1 MVKEFEMK
9 KAADQY
15 ARAATSKTGSLDMAK
30 LHTYKYNEDLFKKV
44 TTLPGATNHGMVMVL
59 DWSGSMYDN
68 LIGTLAQLYNLI
80 WFCRRTKIPFEV
92 FAFSDVYGGRKP
104 EDYANEFKA
113 GDLALRNFHLLN
125 FFSSNMT
132 VTEEMDMMHILWMYS
147 HHCGYC
153 DWREMGYPYNAPR
166 NLNLGG
172 TPLNEAIIAMMDLV
186 PKFKSDTGVQK
197 VNTIFLTDGAGSR
210 LDGVYDY
217 RFDGEEHYKEIAGD
231 INSYRTHAV
240 ITDPV
245 TNKTYETKTSVA
257 TDVLLPILKNRV
269 PGMNVV
275 GFFIAGSGKSGR
287 VDKNT
292 LYYLLDGSLSRN
304 EIMAK
309 VKFLNKEKY
318 LAITQLG
325 YDEYYVLPGGNAL
338 KTENETLDDDLVGA
352 GKAKLKSAFG
362 KMSKGKLA
370 SRQLLNKFVGMVA

>member
-1 MVKEFEMK
+1 
-9 KAADQY
+9 
-15 ARAATSKTGSLDMAK
+15 
-30 LHTYKYNEDLFKKV
+30 
-44 TTLPGATNHGMVMVL
+44 
-59 DWSGSMYDN
+59 
-68 LIGTLAQLYNLI
+68 
-80 WFCRRTKIPFEV
+80 
-92 FAFSDVYGGRKP
+92 
-104 EDYANEFKA
+104 
-113 GDLALRNFHLLN
+113 
-125 FFSSNMT
+125 
-132 VTEEMDMMHILWMYS
+132 
-147 HHCGYC
+147 
-153 DWREMGYPYNAPR
+153 
-166 NLNLGG
+166 
-172 TPLNEAIIAMMDLV
+172 MMDLV

-197 VNTIFLTDGAGSR
+197 VNTIFLNDGAGSR
-210 LDGVYDY
+210 LTGTYNY
-217 RFDGEEHYKEIAGD
+217 GFDGEEHYKEIAGD
-231 INSYRTHAV
+231 INSSRPHAG

-245 TNKTYETKTSVA
+245 TNKTYETKTSVN